1 MTNKASAPPLGGKRR
16 RKIGAPKVRLEEVAQ
31 EAGVSAAT
39 ASRVLNNPSLVTKDL
54 RDKVLKATSK
64 LGYVA
69 HGAARAL
76 ASRRSRVLG
85 AVVPNLSNTIFSDMI
100 EGFQQRLE
108 PQGYTMLLA
117 TFNYDEAAECRSV
130 RTMIERGV
138 DGLVLVGVT
147 HSKELELLLKSSGI
161 PFVQTWAPARASG
174 HPTIG
179 YDNATAA
186 RLLVDHLVG
195 LGHRDIGVVAGL
207 TQHNDRVRARI
218 AGLRA
223 AMRRHRIPLPAD
235 RIVQAEYRI
244 AKVREAFR
252 ELQRNGELPT
262 ALIANNDIVALGLLL
277 EAQAQGIRVP
287 TQLSIVGVGDLE
299 IVTHMKPPL
308 TTLRS
313 PKHTIG
319 AMAADYLLA
328 RISGHDFAIP
338 EELPLELVVRGSTAP
353 PRMTRRKDT
362 SA

>member
-117 TFNYDEAAECRSV
+117 TFNYDEAAEFRSV

-195 LGHRDIGVVAGL
+195 LGHRDIGVVTGL

-235 RIVQAEYRI
+235 RIVQTEYRI

-252 ELQRNGELPT
+252 VVQRKGELPT

-277 EAQAQGIRVP
+277 EAQAQGIRMP
-287 TQLSIVGVGDLE
+287 AQLSIVGVGDLE
-299 IVTHMKPPL
+299 IVAHMRPPL

>member
-1 MTNKASAPPLGGKRR
+1 MKTKASAPPLGGKRR
-16 RKIGAPKVRLEEVAQ
+16 SKIGAPKVRLEEVAL

-39 ASRVLNNPSLVTKDL
+39 VSRVLNNASLVTQDL

-100 EGFQQRLE
+100 EGL
-108 PQGYTMLLA
+108 
-117 TFNYDEAAECRSV
+117 
-130 RTMIERGV
+130 

-218 AGLRA
+218 AGLRT

-252 ELQRNGELPT
+252 ELQRKGELPT

-287 TQLSIVGVGDLE
+287 AQLSIVGVGDLE
-299 IVTHMKPPL
+299 IVTHMRPPL
-308 TTLRS
+308 TTVRS

-328 RISGHDFAIP
+328 RISGYDFAIP

-353 PRMTRRKDT
+353 PRTTRRKDI